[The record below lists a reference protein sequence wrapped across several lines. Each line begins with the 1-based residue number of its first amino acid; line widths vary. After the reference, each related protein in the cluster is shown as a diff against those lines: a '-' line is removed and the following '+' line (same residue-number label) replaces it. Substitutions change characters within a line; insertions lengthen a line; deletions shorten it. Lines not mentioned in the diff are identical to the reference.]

1 MRTSLSG
8 LVLKL
13 PTVCVMPSWMAPF
26 KADDVVWR
34 SREIKFKLGN
44 VSG

>member
-1 MRTSLSG
+1 M
-8 LVLKL
+8 LKL

-34 SREIKFKLGN
+34 GRENESDTGEQQTGN
-44 VSG
+44 RNERS